1 MFSKYLK
8 EYVALPKNKSGRFAL
23 FAEIQAN
30 HRNKFG
36 DDCFLVT
43 FDEDK
48 NSSFEP
54 QYMESEFVDQDHHI
68 AHNKNAGCHTVEEPD
83 IYGQWSDI
91 LEKVEKDSNKK
102 VVIKEVCVVI

>member
-1 MFSKYLK
+1 MK
-8 EYVALPKNKSGRFAL
+8 EYVSLPKNKNGRIAL

-30 HRNKFG
+30 HRKKFRN
-36 DDCFLVT
+36 DYFLVT

-54 QYMESEFVDQDHHI
+54 QYMESELVDQDHHI
-68 AHNKNAGCHTVEEPD
+68 AHNKNAGSHTVAEPD
-83 IYGQWSDI
+83 VYEQWSN
-91 LEKVEKDSNKK
+91 LLKEVERDSSRK